1 MADLSITAAN
11 VLPQNGAVR
20 ATGTAGVA
28 VVPPQAVYLEASTQ
42 TYKLTDVNSATAE
55 ARGCNG
61 LALNTAAIGQPLTI
75 ASAGPVALGTV
86 LTAGVAY
93 YASGTAGGIRP
104 AADNTTG
111 DYPLLIGMATS
122 TSVLNINIQAPG
134 AVL

>member
-1 MADLSITAAN
+1 MADISITAAN

-20 ATGTAGVA
+20 TSSTAGATVTA
-28 VVPPQAVYLEASTQ
+28 GQVVYLEASTQ
-42 TYKLTDVNSATAE
+42 TCKLCDVNSATAE
-55 ARGCNG
+55 ARTPYG
-61 LALNTAAIGQPLTI
+61 LALHGALTGQPLTVQT
-75 ASAGPVALGTV
+75 AGPVALGTV

-111 DYPLLIGMATS
+111 DYPALLGMSTS
-122 TSVLNINIQAPG
+122 TSVLNIDIQAPG